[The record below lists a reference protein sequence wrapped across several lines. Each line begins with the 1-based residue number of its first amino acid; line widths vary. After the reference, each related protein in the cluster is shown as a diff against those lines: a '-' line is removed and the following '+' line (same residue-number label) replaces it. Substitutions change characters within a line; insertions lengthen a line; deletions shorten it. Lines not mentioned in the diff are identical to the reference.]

1 MSHPPT
7 QPDDAADGPRADT
20 PSPADAPR
28 PGDKDGRSR
37 PASPPPGGQDE
48 PANPPPGGQHA
59 APRPTP
65 PTEPPAS
72 SRDIP
77 HEGVPRETVP
87 TATPGTRQGGAPAAT
102 GPAQPQAGA
111 AAAPTPPPGEGPA
124 LPEVPRRPG
133 FGRRLIG
140 ALLGFVLT
148 PVALT
153 MTGIG
158 TARLA
163 DIAGT
168 SDMGTDLLGGTLL
181 TIGVVMLAV
190 IVLLGIWTTSVPIVG
205 GLVWGV
211 ALGLAYL
218 IVPGAMQDGAEAM
231 TADRNVPEA
240 IDQVADAGMSGY
252 LVVLGFIL
260 VAAGLATTLARRSG
274 RRFAERTAQ
283 VERARAEIERRHAE
297 EERRRAA
304 TASPQHR

>member
-7 QPDDAADGPRADT
+7 QPDDAADGQR
-20 PSPADAPR
+20 SDAPSTD
-28 PGDKDGRSR
+28 PT
-37 PASPPPGGQDE
+37 
-48 PANPPPGGQHA
+48 PGGQHA

-65 PTEPPAS
+65 PSEPPAP

-77 HEGVPRETVP
+77 HEGAPRESAP
-87 TATPGTRQGGAPAAT
+87 TAASGNRQTSAPAPTPAPGA
-102 GPAQPQAGA
+102 GPTQPPPGA
-111 AAAPTPPPGEGPA
+111 AAAPTPPPGDGPA
-124 LPEVPRRPG
+124 LPEPPRRPG
-133 FGRRLIG
+133 IGRRLIG

-153 MTGIG
+153 LTGIG
-158 TARLA
+158 TARLS

-218 IVPGAMQDGAEAM
+218 IVPGVMQDGAEAM
-231 TADRNVPEA
+231 TADRSVPEA

-252 LVVLGFIL
+252 LVVLGVIL

-297 EERRRAA
+297 EERRRTGAA
-304 TASPQHR
+304 APQQR